1 MTGCSSVQTPEAIAA
16 NPVRTSPPRS
26 AKRRGVVTE
35 TKVAIRGLACSRLR
49 SFMRPSLRFNETAS
63 RGNLSDAR
71 LLSMDACFAIGHRM
85 FVANSHVRNCERR
98 DQVFVGC
105 VESSRRTGPAV
116 VVRLEDSTHPTE
128 LDDTLQL
135 ASLQQ
140 GDGPVLKQGA
150 GVPIS
155 KLAEEPCGRW
165 KPVGWPILKLEHP
178 TPIHSNSVIANEFHP
193 TVRVRPLGHQAVE

>member
-1 MTGCSSVQTPEAIAA
+1 MTGSPSVQTPEAIAA

-49 SFMRPSLRFNETAS
+49 SFMRPSWRFNETAS

-105 VESSRRTGPAV
+105 VESSRRTGPPV

-128 LDDTLQL
+128 LDHLFHHTRLPHTEHHFRD
-135 ASLQQ
+135 A
-140 GDGPVLKQGA
+140 GPTSHLGNNWLNTSPDIADPPSKKHTHLPSPIRS
-150 GVPIS
+150 VPYPPRWQADNHPSRDNCVIS
-155 KLAEEPCGRW
+155 R
-165 KPVGWPILKLEHP
+165 
-178 TPIHSNSVIANEFHP
+178 
-193 TVRVRPLGHQAVE
+193 

>member
-1 MTGCSSVQTPEAIAA
+1 MTGCPSVQTPEAIAA

-116 VVRLEDSTHPTE
+116 VVRLADSKHPTE
-128 LDDTLQL
+128 LRATPERQCHSGQD
-135 ASLQQ
+135 SLICSSTGEQR
-140 GDGPVLKQGA
+140 L
-150 GVPIS
+150 
-155 KLAEEPCGRW
+155 L
-165 KPVGWPILKLEHP
+165 
-178 TPIHSNSVIANEFHP
+178 TPLMLSDPFDV
-193 TVRVRPLGHQAVE
+193 V